1 MRLDAHDHLVIL
13 QLLPS
18 LLLHSQASLLLLHP
32 LLLQLPPPLLQVLL
46 VVLPGA
52 LLSRLPLSLL
62 GGWHVAQQQQQKI
75 KSRNG
80 TKSRRACRTGF
91 KAAVSRVGCRSC
103 DLALAR
109 SKSLRPPRRAH
120 PPSNIDG
127 NQTSHFNTVVPH
139 VCHGMSCVCEKNLK
153 HETS

>member
-1 MRLDAHDHLVIL
+1 MRLGAHDHLVIL

-80 TKSRRACRTGF
+80 TKDGH
-91 KAAVSRVGCRSC
+91 AAQ
-103 DLALAR
+103 AL
-109 SKSLRPPRRAH
+109 KRP
-120 PPSNIDG
+120 
-127 NQTSHFNTVVPH
+127 
-139 VCHGMSCVCEKNLK
+139 CHGSAADHVTWL
-153 HETS
+153 